1 MQTHPEPH
9 RLAASPFPS
18 EDDEFFSLR
27 ITLHT
32 IKLLDALAQHG
43 SVAAAARAL
52 CLSEA
57 ALDTTLQTLE
67 QNLGLT
73 LFFPGGLPLQ
83 PTPACR
89 ALLNEGRLLL
99 QAQHADTH
107 PLGHPL
113 TP

>member
-113 TP
+113 TS